1 MGADYDTEGAIL
13 LTNDGD
19 LAFNLTHPSKK
30 VPKRYMAKVYRTP
43 SAKTIQMI
51 KDGKVYLDDGPLFG
65 AKLRVTETT
74 DKTNAWVEITVTEG
88 RNRLIRR
95 LFQQVNHPVSKLRRE
110 SFATISLRGMERGS
124 VRALTPEEVRRLQ
137 DIAEGKS
144 PKSAGR
150 VKRKAGFA
158 APKKKAKRIGG
169 KKRTRRS

>member
-1 MGADYDTEGAIL
+1 M
-13 LTNDGD
+13 
-19 LAFNLTHPSKK
+19 AFNLTHPSKGAEAYI
-30 VPKRYMAKVYRTP
+30 RCIELRLQ
-43 SAKTIQMI
+43 TIQMI

-74 DKTNAWVEITVTEG
+74 DKTNAGGDHRGSQSIDSKT
-88 RNRLIRR
+88 
-95 LFQQVNHPVSKLRRE
+95 FQQVNHPVSKLRRE

-124 VRALTPEEVRRLQ
+124 VRALTPEEIRRLQ